1 MNDWKV
7 AFCYFDEEKEVIS
20 EVLGHIHYPMQREF
34 INELYSMRLDGNYS
48 TKHFFSRVILRG
60 T

>member
-7 AFCYFDEEKEVIS
+7 VFCYFDEEKEVIS

-34 INELYSMRLDGNYS
+34 INELYSMRLDLS
-48 TKHFFSRVILRG
+48 LIHISEPTRRS
-60 T
+60 

>member
-1 MNDWKV
+1 MIGKLH
-7 AFCYFDEEKEVIS
+7 FDEEKEVIS